1 VRRCG
6 AFIACA
12 LLLANQ
18 QIQGCTVFFAFD
30 GKLAMVGNNEDLDHA
45 YTQMWTVPAGSG
57 TYGVLYFGFGRG
69 EYPTGGAS
77 LSRRARQALAGAIP
91 LNDVGIE
98 DTYGYPQQGINE
110 KGLFF
115 GGAQTEMVLSEGRK
129 PRFDGV
135 VVDHILRHC
144 KNVREALSV
153 IQAYDFPAPEGQLL
167 FADPTGQ
174 SFIWEAGG
182 AVLMGTGRYQIITNF
197 LQSRQ
202 PKEMSRDRRY
212 KTVDNRLKSNPKLS
226 PNLVKSLLVE
236 TQQDITQYSLVFDLS
251 HLTVDLYERRQF
263 SNAVT
268 IRIVDQLAMGPG
280 AAQISA
286 LFRGKPGITP
296 H

>member
-1 VRRCG
+1 
-6 AFIACA
+6 
-12 LLLANQ
+12 
-18 QIQGCTVFFAFD
+18 
-30 GKLAMVGNNEDLDHA
+30 
-45 YTQMWTVPAGSG
+45 
-57 TYGVLYFGFGRG
+57 
-69 EYPTGGAS
+69 
-77 LSRRARQALAGAIP
+77 LSTRVRQALAGTIP
-91 LNDVGIE
+91 LNDIGVE

-110 KGLFF
+110 KGLYF
-115 GGAQTEMVLSEGRK
+115 GGAQTEIVFSVGRK

-144 KNVREALSV
+144 KNVQEALRV

-167 FADPTGQ
+167 FADPMGQ

-202 PKEMSRDRRY
+202 PREKSRDRRY
-212 KTVDNRLKSNPKLS
+212 KTVEDRLKSNPRLS
-226 PNLVKSLLVE
+226 PDLIKSLLVE

-251 HLTVDLYERRQF
+251 HLTVDVYERRQF

-268 IRIVDQLAMGPG
+268 MRLVEQLARGAG

-286 LFRGKPGITP
+286 LFLGKPGITP

>member
-1 VRRCG
+1 MWCINRLCLTSGEPADTRLYRV
-6 AFIACA
+6 
-12 LLLANQ
+12 
-18 QIQGCTVFFAFD
+18 FAFD

-45 YTQMWTVPAGSG
+45 YTQMWMVPAGSG
-57 TYGVLYFGFGRG
+57 TYGVVYFGFGRG

-77 LSRRARQALAGAIP
+77 LSTRVRQALAGTIP
-91 LNDVGIE
+91 LNDIGIE

-115 GGAQTEMVLSEGRK
+115 GGAQTEIELSVDRK

-144 KNVREALSV
+144 KNVQEALRV
-153 IQAYDFPAPEGQLL
+153 IQVYDFPAPEGQLL
-167 FADPTGQ
+167 FADPMGQ

-182 AVLMGTGRYQIITNF
+182 AILMGTGRYQIITNF

-202 PKEMSRDRRY
+202 PKEKSRDRRY
-212 KTVDNRLKSNPKLS
+212 KTVDDRLKSNPRLS
-226 PNLVKSLLVE
+226 PDLIKSLLVE

-251 HLTVDLYERRQF
+251 HLTVDVYERRQF
-263 SNAVT
+263 SKAVT
-268 IRIVDQLAMGPG
+268 IRLVEQLAMGTG
-280 AAQISA
+280 AAQLSA
-286 LFRGKPGITP
+286 LFLGKPGITP